1 MMTGQDKFGLKSQI
15 SKSEDSKDWSWP
27 FWFAVPFYPYG
38 RRRTVKSEVIKD
50 AIWTFDQLHGI
61 LYTITPI
68 RMTVV
73 KLKAGGLLVYAPVAP
88 TRECVRMVNEIVAK
102 HGDVKYIILPTSS
115 GLEHKVFV
123 GPFARCFPTA
133 QVFVAPHQWSFPFN
147 LPLGWLGFPQ
157 KRTQELPTNVEI
169 APFKDDFDYTVL
181 DIDLGRGSFVEVAM
195 FHKSSRTLLVT
206 DCALS
211 ISEDP
216 PEIVQLDPYAL
227 LFHARDNATEVVE
240 DNAANRRKGWQRIAL
255 FGIYFRP
262 SALQVAGTWESLRDA
277 LKAPDKSRKAY
288 FGFFPFR
295 WKDNWQESF
304 KALRGYG
311 RPFVAPILQTLILP
325 QAPKQVLDWADKI
338 ATWNF
343 ARIISCH
350 FDSPIQTTPH
360 EFRLSF
366 AFLEQNSSTSQAFG
380 CADEPLV
387 KEDFKFIKE
396 LEANLVQRG
405 VATPPK
411 EKV

>member
-1 MMTGQDKFGLKSQI
+1 MNSQI
-15 SKSEDSKDWSWP
+15 SKSEDSKDWSWTY
-27 FWFAVPFYPYG
+27 WLAVPFYPYG

-50 AIWTFDQLHGI
+50 TIWTFDQLHGI

-88 TRECVRMVNEIVAK
+88 TRECIRMVNEIVAK
-102 HGDVKYIILPTSS
+102 HGDVKYIVLPTSS

-123 GPFARCFPTA
+123 GPFARCFPKS

-147 LPLGWLGFPQ
+147 LPLTWLGFPQ
-157 KRTQELPTNVEI
+157 RRTQELPTDVEM
-169 APFKDDFDYTVL
+169 APMKDDFDYTVL
-181 DIDLGRGSFVEVAM
+181 DINLGRGSFVEVAM

-206 DCALS
+206 DCVLS

-240 DNAANRRKGWQRIAL
+240 DNAANRRKGWQRISL
-255 FGIYFRP
+255 FSIYFRP
-262 SALQVAGTWESLRDA
+262 SALQVAPIWESLRDA

-295 WKDNWQESF
+295 WKDNWQDSF
-304 KALRGYG
+304 NALRAYG

-350 FDSPIQTTPH
+350 FDSPIQTTPY
-360 EFRLSF
+360 EFRNSF
-366 AFLEQNSSTSQAFG
+366 AFLEQNSGYSQAFG
-380 CADEPLV
+380 CANEPLV
-387 KEDFKFIKE
+387 EDDFKFVKE

-405 VATPPK
+405 IATPPK